1 MEAHMRAFPVTDI
14 ASDKSLTLVS
24 VLSQEHESA
33 CTKRVAELEARI
45 ARLQAELQQAEA
57 ELEREKARLPA
68 PGDFVRCPLTNFF
81 GRVTKITPRPHGRP
95 WIEIVPYLGPD
106 LPGHSTM
113 DLFDSWELIDPP
125 SNKATAQGSDGSPR
139 LPTIAPFM
147 PAGIASRIATSEED
161 EIELSLQRLWT
172 PTRDASS

>member
-1 MEAHMRAFPVTDI
+1 MRAFPGMDTG
-14 ASDKSLTLVS
+14 SDKSLALVS
-24 VLSQEHESA
+24 TFSHEHESSR
-33 CTKRVAELEARI
+33 TKRVAELEARI
-45 ARLQAELQQAEA
+45 ARLQTALQEAET
-57 ELEREKARLPA
+57 ELEREKARMPA

-81 GRVTKITPRPHGRP
+81 GRVTKITTRPHGRP

-125 SNKATAQGSDGSPR
+125 SKETANQGSAERSSK

-147 PAGIASRIATSEED
+147 PMGKPARSPALGED
-161 EIELSLQRLWT
+161 DIEVSLQRLWT
-172 PTRDASS
+172 PVRDASS

>member
-1 MEAHMRAFPVTDI
+1 MNVG
-14 ASDKSLTLVS
+14 SDKSLTLVS
-24 VLSQEHESA
+24 TLIQEHESA

-45 ARLQAELQQAEA
+45 VRLQAELQQAEA
-57 ELEREKARLPA
+57 DLEREKTRLPA

-81 GRVTKITPRPHGRP
+81 GRVTKVTPRPQGRP

-125 SNKATAQGSDGSPR
+125 SREAGDGSADGSPG

-147 PAGIASRIATSEED
+147 PVGRVLHGAAPADD
-161 EIELSLQRLWT
+161 EIELSLRRLWT
-172 PTRDASS
+172 PPRDTSS

>member
-1 MEAHMRAFPVTDI
+1 MRASLVMDVG
-14 ASDKSLTLVS
+14 SDKSLALVS
-24 VLSQEHESA
+24 TLNQEHESP
-33 CTKRVAELEARI
+33 CTMRVAELEARI
-45 ARLQAELQQAEA
+45 ARLQAELRQAEA
-57 ELEREKARLPA
+57 ELEREKTRLPA

-81 GRVTKITPRPHGRP
+81 GRVTKITPRPQGRP

-125 SNKATAQGSDGSPR
+125 SQETRDGDGSPG

-147 PAGIASRIATSEED
+147 PAGRAANYAAPAED
-161 EIELSLQRLWT
+161 EVALSLQRLWT
-172 PTRDASS
+172 PSRDASS